1 MENDAKKTAHSY
13 TPAIKFSQ
21 EFVTVIVDAIQ
32 DNMGDLSKP
41 SEDRMAS
48 MQRELNR
55 AENFLAGA
63 LMALHRFGGEGK
75 P

>member
-13 TPAIKFSQ
+13 TTAIKFSG
-21 EFVTVIVDAIQ
+21 EFVQAIVDAIQ
-32 DNMGDLSKP
+32 NNMGDLSKP

-63 LMALHRFGGEGK
+63 RCSIFG
-75 P
+75 